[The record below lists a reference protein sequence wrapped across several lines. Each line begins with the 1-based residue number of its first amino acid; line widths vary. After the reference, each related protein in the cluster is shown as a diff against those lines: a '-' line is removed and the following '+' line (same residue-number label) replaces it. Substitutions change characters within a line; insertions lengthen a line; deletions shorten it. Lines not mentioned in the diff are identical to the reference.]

1 MKFGFLKREE
11 VENDRRKT
19 KLVCTDKSKVFIE
32 KGKKLQHQFA
42 SELAVGLSDEDLIIF
57 EKCMN
62 KFESN
67 INRIKK
73 DGIKDA

>member
-32 KGKKLQHQFA
+32 KGKKLQYQFA
-42 SELAVGLSDEDLIIF
+42 SELAVGLSEEDLIIF

-73 DGIKDA
+73 EGIKDA